1 MIRKKR
7 ENTRKVMLTLSE
19 EMIEWGKIQAVK
31 EKISFSE
38 FVDNLIAEVKKESS
52 RLKERR
58 EGDVKE
64 KRLLKKKKEAAG
76 DVQEN

>member
-38 FVDNLIAEVKKESS
+38 FVDNLIAEVKKKA
-52 RLKERR
+52 L
-58 EGDVKE
+58 V
-64 KRLLKKKKEAAG
+64 
-76 DVQEN
+76 

>member
-76 DVQEN
+76 DDQEN

>member
-52 RLKERR
+52 CLKERR

-76 DVQEN
+76 DDQEN